1 MHTQAD
7 DVPQSNTI
15 SAIEKEKKNSTRN
28 NNNDSERDRMINDC
42 RILNNPS
49 N

>member
-15 SAIEKEKKNSTRN
+15 SAIEKEKKQQ
-28 NNNDSERDRMINDC
+28 
-42 RILNNPS
+42 PQQQQ
-49 N
+49 

>member
-15 SAIEKEKKNSTRN
+15 SAIEKEKKTATATTTMTAK
-28 NNNDSERDRMINDC
+28 EIE
-42 RILNNPS
+42 
-49 N
+49 